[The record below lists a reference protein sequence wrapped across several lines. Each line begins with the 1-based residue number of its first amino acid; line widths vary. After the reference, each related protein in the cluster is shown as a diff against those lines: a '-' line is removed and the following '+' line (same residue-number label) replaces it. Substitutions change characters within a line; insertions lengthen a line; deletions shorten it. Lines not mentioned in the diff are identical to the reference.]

1 MKKKVFTMIVLI
13 IAGVIELQAQSI
25 VTRIARKT
33 RKATVDAVE
42 RNVEKKVE
50 KAVDKAV
57 DDAFSEVEK
66 ENIANHNDNNSQQGN
81 PPVALA
87 VVDGAR

>member
-33 RKATVDAVE
+33 RKATVDAVKVMGIKAE
-42 RNVEKKVE
+42 GSQKIWYGRGYGAVKTETYEKKGKIMTTNVLVE
-50 KAVDKAV
+50 ID
-57 DDAFSEVEK
+57 
-66 ENIANHNDNNSQQGN
+66 
-81 PPVALA
+81 
-87 VVDGAR
+87 